1 VTSSSGQLPI
11 GAAELDLEH
20 TLNCGQAFRWRRAD
34 DGGFFGVVGWRVYR
48 LARLD
53 AATVEYR
60 AWPPDPDAAAALARY
75 LRLEVD
81 LPALQA
87 DLRARDRR
95 VGAAIDAFP
104 GLRVLRQ
111 PALET
116 LLTFVCSPAS
126 NITRITRSIDLLAR
140 RYGEPIAGP
149 DGQAHHAFPTLERL
163 AATAPGELMATTG
176 LGFRGRY
183 LRALAQ
189 ALLDR
194 PPAFAEDL
202 ERLDYETARRE
213 LMALPAIGPKIADCV
228 CLFGLG
234 HDAAVPVD
242 THVWQL
248 ARELFP
254 ERIGT
259 RTLTPAT
266 YDGVRAAYRASYG
279 DRAGWAQQ
287 YLYHGRRVARVLPM
301 PSDVR
306 LSDA

>member
-1 VTSSSGQLPI
+1 
-11 GAAELDLEH
+11 
-20 TLNCGQAFRWRRAD
+20 
-34 DGGFFGVVGWRVYR
+34 
-48 LARLD
+48 
-53 AATVEYR
+53 
-60 AWPPDPDAAAALARY
+60 
-75 LRLEVD
+75 
-81 LPALQA
+81 
-87 DLRARDRR
+87 
-95 VGAAIDAFP
+95 
-104 GLRVLRQ
+104 VLRQ

-126 NITRITRSIDLLAR
+126 NITRITRSIDALAR
-140 RYGEPIAGP
+140 LYGEPIARV
-149 DGQAHHAFPTLERL
+149 DGSTQHGFPSLERL
-163 AATAPGELMATTG
+163 AATTPGELMRTTG

-183 LRALAQ
+183 LRAIAQ
-189 ALLDR
+189 ALLAG
-194 PPAFAEDL
+194 PAGWVEGLAE
-202 ERLDYETARRE
+202 RDYEAARRE
-213 LMALPAIGPKIADCV
+213 LMTLPAIGPKIADCV

-254 ERIGT
+254 GQIAT
-259 RTLTPAT
+259 RTLTPST
-266 YDGVRAAYRASYG
+266 YDGVRAAYRACYG